1 MGLLEGKVAIVTGA
15 GRGIGRGEAMLLA
28 AEGAKV
34 VVNDLGVELDG
45 SGKDQK
51 LADKV
56 VAEIRAKGGTAVS
69 NFESVAD
76 HQAAKRIIDAA
87 IEKFGRLDIL
97 VNNAG
102 FLRDKM
108 IYNLDE
114 EMWDAVIAVHLKGT
128 FNCGKWACR
137 YFREKGEAGR
147 IINTTSAAGLIG
159 NVGQSNYG
167 AAKAGIANLTLV
179 WSREME
185 KYRVTVNAIAPAART
200 RMTENAFGQL
210 EAPAEGEFDSMH
222 PDNVAPL
229 AAYLASDAAAHL
241 TGQVFG
247 ISGGDIDQYE
257 VWQVK
262 KSLSKD
268 GRWKPEELV
277 EKMKSWA

>member
-1 MGLLEGKVAIVTGA
+1 
-15 GRGIGRGEAMLLA
+15 
-28 AEGAKV
+28 
-34 VVNDLGVELDG
+34 VNDLGVELDG
-45 SGKDQK
+45 SGADRK

-56 VAEIRAKGGTAVS
+56 VDEIKAAGGTAVA
-69 NFESVAD
+69 NFESVSD
-76 HQAAKRIIDAA
+76 HQAAKRIIDMA

-128 FNCGKWACR
+128 FNLGKWACR
-137 YFREKGEAGR
+137 YFREKGEGGR
-147 IINTTSAAGLIG
+147 IINTASAAGLIG

-167 AAKAGIANLTLV
+167 AAKAGIANLTLTL
-179 WSREME
+179 SREME
-185 KYRVTVNAIAPAART
+185 KYNVTVNAVAPAART
-200 RMTENAFGQL
+200 RMTEAAFGQL
-210 EAPAEGEFDSMH
+210 EPDPGEFDSMH

-229 AAYLASDAAAHL
+229 VVYLASDAAAHI

-262 KSLSKD
+262 KSLSKE

-277 EKMKSWA
+277 EKMKGWA

>member
-1 MGLLEGKVAIVTGA
+1 MGMVEGKVAIVTGA
-15 GRGIGRGEAMLLA
+15 GRGIGRGEAILLA

-34 VVNDLGVELDG
+34 LVNDLGVELDG
-45 SGKDQK
+45 SGRDQK
-51 LADKV
+51 LADRV
-56 VAEIRAKGGTAVS
+56 VEEIRAEGGEAVA

-87 IEKFGRLDIL
+87 VAQFGRLDIL

-128 FNCGKWACR
+128 FNLGKWACR

-167 AAKAGIANLTLV
+167 AAKAGIANLTLT

-185 KYRVTVNAIAPAART
+185 KYNVTVNAIAPAART
-200 RMTENAFGQL
+200 RMTESAFGQL
-210 EAPAEGEFDSMH
+210 EAPAEDEFDSMH

-229 AAYLASDAAAHL
+229 VVSLASDAAAHL

-262 KSLSKD
+262 KSLSKES
-268 GRWKPEELV
+268 RWNPAELV
-277 EKMKSWA
+277 EKLKDWA